1 MNLEVEVASQD
12 VLAASFRDLLRAL
25 AQAAIERHR
34 RFAFA
39 LPGGSTAEAFL
50 PSLATAALDWSRLD
64 FFWGDERAVAPDH
77 PDSNYR
83 LARRLLLDRVGVDPE
98 RVHRMVGEAEDRGAA
113 AEDYERALL
122 RIVGDPP
129 RLDLALM
136 GMGPDGHVCSLFPE
150 HPLLAERTR
159 WVAAVFDS
167 PKPPPGRITLT
178 LKTLAAAEV
187 VCVAAFGEAKAEA
200 LRAALEDPGSLLPV
214 ARVAREAK
222 RAVFMVDPAAA
233 RLLRT

>member
-1 MNLEVEVASQD
+1 MNLELEVAPEE
-12 VLAASFRDLLRAL
+12 VLAASFRDLFVVL
-25 AQAAIERHR
+25 AQAALERHG

-50 PSLATAALDWSRLD
+50 PPLARAALDWSRLD

-77 PDSNYR
+77 ADSNYG
-83 LARRLLLDRVGVDPE
+83 LTRRLLLDRVGVDPE
-98 RVHRMVGEAEDRGAA
+98 RVHRVAGEAEDREAA

-136 GMGPDGHVCSLFPE
+136 GVGPDGHVCSLFPG
-150 HPLLAERTR
+150 HPVLAERTR
-159 WVAAVFDS
+159 WVAAVYDS
-167 PKPPPGRITLT
+167 PKPPPARITLT

-187 VCVAAFGEAKAEA
+187 VCVAAFDEAKAEA
-200 LRAALEDPGSLLPV
+200 LRSALEDPGSSLPV
-214 ARVAREAK
+214 ARVAREAT
-222 RAVFMVDPAAA
+222 RAVFMLDPAAA